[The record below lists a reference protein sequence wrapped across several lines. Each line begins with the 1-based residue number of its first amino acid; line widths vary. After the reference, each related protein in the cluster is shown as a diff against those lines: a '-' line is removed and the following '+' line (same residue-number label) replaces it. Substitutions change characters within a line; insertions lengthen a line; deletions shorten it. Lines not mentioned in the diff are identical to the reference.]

1 MEEARCS
8 AGSQVIVQPGSAPRR
23 DHLVHSVLASL
34 QRFERRFEPFFRPAL
49 NATLRGPSVRLIQWN
64 INRRRENEGLALA
77 EERKLSGEDE
87 AVERMIQTIAAYLR
101 SQYKPGEFQRGGNT
115 KTHGVVRG
123 EVIIRD
129 DVPAHMRRGI
139 FAEPKSYR
147 AWVRFSGPGPD
158 SPKDIDDVG
167 FVSCAVKMMGVPG
180 AKLMD
185 DEAGTQ
191 DLTAICV
198 PTFPTPDV
206 IANQDLQTEILKG
219 TPGLYFFRKGRTHLM
234 DLLMQSWWNQTQ
246 TNPLEQRYWSC
257 VPYLLGEGQAMMYSF
272 RPKARPRS
280 RIPRLPLRPP
290 DNYLRDN
297 MVATLARRDMEFDI
311 LVQVQ
316 TDAHRMPIE
325 NASVLWPERLSP
337 MVPVATLRIPR
348 QKFDS
353 PQQMAFAHNL
363 SYNPW
368 HCIPEHRPLGNQS
381 RARHRMYW
389 ELSKLRQDMN
399 GTPHIEPTGDEV
411 FAPD

>member
-49 NATLRGPSVRLIQWN
+49 NATLREPSVRLIQWN

-77 EERKLSGEDE
+77 EERKLPGEDE

-272 RPKARPRS
+272 RPKAKPRS